1 MKFVEFVEFDYTPF
15 QIEFSFHRLIEAMNR
30 FMDDESKNEI
40 KKVYFRDLLQRINDS
55 TVMLNAI
62 IDEEILVEFGPIIQE
77 LLEILFP
84 IALSDNEIKAV
95 SMPFQKL
102 MFNHS
107 SRFKKIIVESGGNY
121 TMEIRNFNQHEYY
134 IASCCIIMNYYFKT
148 DFDLSRPLFIDLPDA
163 KGILHHYRVLYNA
176 DFVEV
181 IPTADAI
188 MLTKEDI
195 DLLEDN
201 YDDLALWQSKFP
213 QKSWILKGFGIISL
227 INVTTES
234 ALSLLKEN
242 LLRSELQ
249 RRPMGDILA
258 QIFSS
263 IFRVPNIRIGYTPF
277 DLEGGFQQET
287 RKVMEFK
294 DYLIQGDDSSII
306 LSKSAYKTLIKNKE
320 YYSIS
325 DISDVPADESEAA
338 MYALLNENGVQS
350 CLFAPVVI
358 ADNVEGILEIV
369 TDKPRLLHSIN
380 AQKLNSIM
388 PIVSETFQRVKM
400 DLFNQVEAI
409 IQREFTTI
417 HPSVYWK
424 FLEEAFKNYLVNGV
438 SRDYAINP
446 IGFSDVYAL
455 YGEID
460 IKGSGQIRN
469 KAICNDL
476 SEQLE
481 KLLALFSEVIPTN
494 NTLII
499 EKHSLKLT
507 AYLRQLDTSLVSG
520 LEQRIQQYIK
530 KEIHP
535 YLEKEGHLFNAS
547 KIEEYKREID
557 PQLGIYYKYRSI
569 FDKQVGRM
577 NKGFSDLLDKRQKV
591 VQAVYPHYYERFKT
605 DGVEHNIYIGS
616 SICPTK
622 LFDTTYLQ
630 NLRLWQLQVMSE
642 LMCIHYQNNAQD
654 ELAMDVTELL
664 FVYDTPLG
672 IQFRMDEKRFDIDGV
687 YNTRYEIIKK
697 RLDKACIKG
706 TDERIVQPKK
716 ITIAFASSYDINDYM
731 SYIDYAQQLG
741 LLLNDVEQFDI
752 QELQS
757 VSGLVGIR
765 VSVNLKYNIADLDY
779 DSLMHNFLKF
789 QYL

>member
-1 MKFVEFVEFDYTPF
+1 MKNVEFVEFDYTPF
-15 QIEFSFHRLIEAMNR
+15 QIEFSFHRLIEAMDR
-30 FMDDESKNEI
+30 FMEDDSKNEV

-55 TVMLNAI
+55 SVLLNPI
-62 IDEEILVEFGPIIQE
+62 IDEEVLFEFGPIIQE

-107 SRFKKIIVESGGNY
+107 NRFKKIIAESGGNY

-148 DFDLSRPLFIDLPDA
+148 DFDLTRPLFIDLPDE

-181 IPTADAI
+181 IPTAEAI

-201 YDDLALWQSKFP
+201 YDDLALWKSKFP
-213 QKSWILKGFGIISL
+213 QKSWILKGFGIITL
-227 INVTTES
+227 INVTIES

-277 DLEGGFQQET
+277 DIEGGFQQET
-287 RKVMEFK
+287 RRVMEFN
-294 DYLIQGDDSSII
+294 DYLNNGDDSAVI
-306 LSKSAYKTLIKNKE
+306 LSKSAYKVLIENKD
-320 YYSIS
+320 YFSIS
-325 DISDVPADESEAA
+325 DVSDVPTDESDAE
-338 MYALLNENGVQS
+338 MYALLSEQGVQS

-358 ADNVEGILEIV
+358 ADSVEGILEIV

-446 IGFSDVYAL
+446 IVFSDVYPL

-460 IKGSGQIRN
+460 IVGSGQIRN
-469 KAICNDL
+469 KAICKDL

-499 EKHSLKLT
+499 EKHSLKLS
-507 AYLRQLDTSLVSG
+507 AYLRQLDANLISG
-520 LEQRIQQYIK
+520 LEQRIQLYIK
-530 KEIHP
+530 NEIHP
-535 YLEKEGHLFNAS
+535 YLEKEGHLFHADRLAAYNQA
-547 KIEEYKREID
+547 ID
-557 PQLGIYYKYRSI
+557 LQLGIYYKYRRV
-569 FDKQVGRM
+569 FDKQMGRM
-577 NKGFSDLLDKRQKV
+577 NKGYSDLLDKRQKV

-697 RLDKACIKG
+697 RLDKACVKG

-731 SYIDYAQQLG
+731 NYIYYAQQLG
-741 LLLNDVEQFDI
+741 LLLDDVEQFDI

-765 VSVNLKYNIADLDY
+765 VGVNLKFDIADLDY
-779 DSLMHNFLKF
+779 DLLMHNFLKF